1 MIWYYLI
8 PFGVFSVISMVMFF
22 IINKKAQALN
32 NKKAIFFYLAF
43 SILIAAGGLI
53 ALAPGAGRSMT
64 VFFGLQVAYAAL
76 GYLASYLYKKNAP
89 ASLSK
94 YRYGGVCFVL
104 ANAFLGMFLFTL
116 VYYYFGS
123 AELAPWFALSVLPF
137 LLPEF
142 MAASL
147 SAFRSIPEEIHK
159 VWYFPIHAD
168 EVDYDNINTDVIYM
182 LELEYTKSI
191 NDGRLTNTK
200 LRAPVEMKFGDWFR
214 SFIENYNYKYESDP
228 IQYLNHDQTPLGWMF
243 YIKPGALSRSRFID
257 PELSITANKIGE
269 KDIIIAKRVGL
280 VMDEEEY

>member
-43 SILIAAGGLI
+43 SLLIAVGGLI
-53 ALAPGAGRSMT
+53 GMAPGASRSMP
-64 VFFGLQVAYAAL
+64 VFFGLQFGYLAL
-76 GYLASYLYKKNAP
+76 GYLASFLYKKNAP
-89 ASLSK
+89 ASLSQ

-104 ANAFLGMFLFTL
+104 ANAFLGMLLFTL
-116 VYYYFGS
+116 VYYYFSPG
-123 AELAPWFALSVLPF
+123 ELAPWFALAVVPF
-137 LLPEF
+137 VLPEF
-142 MAASL
+142 LAASF
-147 SAFRSIPEEIHK
+147 SAYRSIPEEIHK

-182 LELEYTKSI
+182 LELEYAKSI
-191 NDGRLTNTK
+191 NDSRLINTK

-228 IQYLNHDQTPLGWMF
+228 IQYLNYDQTPLGWMF
-243 YIKPGALSRSRFID
+243 YIKPSALSRTRYID
-257 PELSITANKIGE
+257 PEQTITENKISE
-269 KDIIIAKRVGL
+269 KDIIIAKRVGM
-280 VMDEEEY
+280 VEEEEY